1 VSAAVCLRGSI
12 LGHANRKDRE
22 QQRQDF
28 ESIRVQMDHALR
40 LQQLGSLSI
49 LDQQEA
55 RHARTSLQLAEQAD
69 LQRSSFSTFNTQ
81 LQAIED
87 GSTQIRQSLS
97 PMAVDIS
104 MIANI
109 LPEIKTSMSRL
120 VSINIVPISNRHS
133 ND

>member
-1 VSAAVCLRGSI
+1 
-12 LGHANRKDRE
+12 
-22 QQRQDF
+22 
-28 ESIRVQMDHALR
+28 MDHALR

-81 LQAIED
+81 LRAIED

-120 VSINIVPISNRHS
+120 VSINIVLISNRHS